1 MKRTSFV
8 VSEKNFEPLFALF
21 RSFRE
26 PIVVPDSAGEVS
38 FTFDKCS
45 NCLTVKAKANWDINA
60 NAAKAILEG
69 RTGFELLPR
78 ERGVTSREYAL
89 LRAKELF
96 GDGAYVQFSPKE
108 TDPKWKYRVYNAAGT
123 QGGHG
128 SDWDNALKVAVL
140 AKTGWFF
147 DSEVE

>member
-26 PIVVPDSAGEVS
+26 PVVVPDSAGAVS

-45 NCLTVKAKANWDINA
+45 NCLTVKAKADWAVNA
-60 NAAKAILEG
+60 NSAKAILEG
-69 RTGFELLPR
+69 RIGFSLLPR
-78 ERGVTSREYAL
+78 ERSITNREYAL

-96 GDGAYVQFSPKE
+96 GDGAYVKFSPKDE
-108 TDPKWKYRVYNAAGT
+108 PKWRCRIYNATGT

-128 SDWDNALKVAVL
+128 SNWDNALKVAVL
-140 AKTGWFF
+140 AKTGWFY
-147 DSEVE
+147 DNEVEA